1 MIAYADTAFYA
12 DVYHGSLNGAEL
24 ERSLRRANAY
34 IGALMLRSP
43 SPVPDEVKY
52 AVCEIADM
60 YNTEDSR
67 SGIVSENNDG
77 YSVTYD
83 NSRAAENKAYDIA
96 VLYLANTGLLSDRTF
111 CSFHPSKIHGGFPI
125 MRSNPPL
132 SAKRSANSSSHC
144 MK

>member
-34 IGALMLRSP
+34 IGTLMLRTP
-43 SPVPDEVKY
+43 STVPNEVKY

-60 YNTEDSR
+60 YNKEELR
-67 SGIVSENNDG
+67 AGISSENNDG

-83 NSRAAENKAYDIA
+83 KSRTAENKAYDIA
-96 VLYLANTGLLSDRTF
+96 VLYLANTGLLYRGNCRDTQ
-111 CSFHPSKIHGGFPI
+111 
-125 MRSNPPL
+125 
-132 SAKRSANSSSHC
+132 
-144 MK
+144 

>member
-83 NSRAAENKAYDIA
+83 NNRTAENKAYDIA
-96 VLYLANTGLLSDRTF
+96 VLYLANTGLLYRGNYCD
-111 CSFHPSKIHGGFPI
+111 G
-125 MRSNPPL
+125 
-132 SAKRSANSSSHC
+132 
-144 MK
+144 

>member
-1 MIAYADTAFYA
+1 MVTYADTAFYT
-12 DVYHGSLNGAEL
+12 DVYHGSLSGAEL

-43 SPVPDEVKY
+43 FPIPDEVKY

-83 NSRAAENKAYDIA
+83 KSLTAESKAYNIA
-96 VLYLANTGLLSDRTF
+96 VLYLANTGLLYRGCTYD
-111 CSFHPSKIHGGFPI
+111 G
-125 MRSNPPL
+125 
-132 SAKRSANSSSHC
+132 
-144 MK
+144 

>member
-52 AVCEIADM
+52 AVCF
-60 YNTEDSR
+60 
-67 SGIVSENNDG
+67 
-77 YSVTYD
+77 
-83 NSRAAENKAYDIA
+83 AALPKMMWAYKLI
-96 VLYLANTGLLSDRTF
+96 F
-111 CSFHPSKIHGGFPI
+111 
-125 MRSNPPL
+125 
-132 SAKRSANSSSHC
+132 
-144 MK
+144 